1 MGLGD
6 VSLACVAALV
16 DALVEGGVRHACVSP
31 GSRSTP
37 LALALARD
45 GRLVVHVHLD
55 ERSACFF
62 AVGLSAATG
71 APVAVACTSG
81 SAAAECFP
89 GVVEASQSRR
99 ALVVLT
105 ADRPPRLRGTGAN
118 QTIDQTDLYGRY
130 ARAYLEPPVPASP
143 HDANAWH
150 DAGRRAVETAT
161 GPVPGPVHVNAPF
174 DEPLVPEAG
183 RVPAVA
189 RPTRAGTHAAPEAD
203 LSTTRT
209 AVEAFVERYAGRR
222 GVVTIGSAP
231 APRTLSLLS
240 LGELLGWPV
249 LAEPL
254 SGLRLD
260 AGGAGRA
267 LAAGQ
272 FLIGDEWRQQH
283 RPEVVLQAGA
293 APTTRATQAMVADAD
308 RLVVLDRLHLDP
320 DPEQRAEHR
329 IHLDPEVFAGVAW
342 DAYATDRPAA
352 PEGWLE
358 AWTRADLLAR
368 ATVDR
373 TLDRWGEPFEGRVA
387 RDVASFVPHG
397 SILCVGSSSPVRD
410 LDAFMQ
416 PRRVPRIWTERDL
429 VRVIANRGASGID
442 GWVSTMLGVAAADAG
457 PTYGVLG
464 DLTLLHD
471 AGGLL
476 WSNRSDV
483 DAVLVVL
490 SNGGG
495 EIFSL
500 LPQRELPEHREL
512 FVTPHGVDIE
522 ALCRAAGASHHG
534 VERSAELIGALERAA
549 ARPGIDVVEVMID
562 PELGRDRRAEVRAA
576 VANALA
582 GRKAPRPGPDRS
594 G

>member
-6 VSLACVAALV
+6 ISLACAAALV
-16 DALVEGGVRHACVSP
+16 DALVEGRVRHACLSP

-45 GRLVVHVHLD
+45 ERIVVHVHLD

-62 AVGLSAATG
+62 AVGIAAATG
-71 APVAVACTSG
+71 GPVALACTSG
-81 SAAAECFP
+81 TAAAEYFP
-89 GVVEASQSRR
+89 GVVEASQSRTP
-99 ALVVLT
+99 LVVLT

-143 HDANAWH
+143 EDAAAWR
-150 DAGRRAVETAT
+150 DAGRRAVGTAT

-174 DEPLVPEAG
+174 DEPLVPEG
-183 RVPAVA
+183 GPAVQA
-189 RPTRAGTHAAPEAD
+189 ASATRLDAGGAPQPDLDEPDFAA
-203 LSTTRT
+203 TRT
-209 AVEAFVERYAGRR
+209 AVAAFVDRYAGRP
-222 GVVTIGSAP
+222 GVVTIGSVP

-240 LGELLGWPV
+240 LGVLLGWPV

-254 SGLRLD
+254 SGLRLE
-260 AGGAGRA
+260 AGEAGRS

-272 FLIGDEWRQQH
+272 FLAGDDDWLERH
-283 RPEVVLQAGA
+283 RPEVVLQVGA
-293 APTTRATQAMVADAD
+293 APTTRATQAIVTDAE

-320 DPEQRAEHR
+320 DPERRAEHR
-329 IHLDPEVFAGVAW
+329 IHLDPEVFAAAAW
-342 DAYATDRPAA
+342 DLYATDRPAA
-352 PEGWLE
+352 PERWLE
-358 AWTRADLLAR
+358 TWTRADLLAR
-368 ATVDR
+368 AAVDR
-373 TLDRWGEPFEGRVA
+373 TLDRWDEPFEGRVA
-387 RDVASFVPHG
+387 RDVASFLAHG

-410 LDAFMQ
+410 LDAYMQ

-442 GWVSTMLGVAAADAG
+442 GSVSTTLGASAADAG
-457 PTYGVLG
+457 PTYGLLG

-471 AGGLL
+471 ASGLL

-483 DAVLVVL
+483 DATLVVL

-512 FVTPHGVDIE
+512 FVTPHSVDIE
-522 ALCRAAGASHHG
+522 ALCRAAGASHRR
-534 VERSAELIGALERAA
+534 VERSAELLGTLERAA
-549 ARPGIDVVEVMID
+549 AGSGVDVVEVMID
-562 PELGRDRRAEVRAA
+562 PELGRDRRAEVRAT
-576 VANALA
+576 VADALA
-582 GRKAPRPGPDRS
+582 GR
-594 G
+594 